1 MNLEEVEEYLAES
14 FDHVKQRLHVLDEK
28 SLISIQYNKYI
39 RMHKMLAQ
47 LGKTIV
53 QSGELRH
60 RQFLLDRKD
69 ICEALIDSTTMTI
82 SVVGIYSKYQL
93 NITEKAFER
102 MSNLQF
108 LRVLKH
114 NDDHQNIISSLGAL
128 SFTSPNLRLLDWSY
142 FPMTC
147 LHFTN
152 NLEFLVEFNM
162 VNSKLEK
169 LWDGTKLLRN
179 LKRISLENS
188 KNLEELP
195 NLSTATN
202 LKKLQLSGCSSLVEL
217 PSSIGNTTNLE
228 KLNLSG
234 CSSLVELP
242 SSIGNSTNLKEL
254 DLYGCSRLVE
264 LPPFIGNATN
274 LKELDLY
281 GCSRLVEL
289 PSSIG
294 NATILEK
301 LNLGG
306 CSSLVE
312 LPSSIGNANLTK
324 LNFRGCSSLV
334 KVPSSIV
341 NATNLKELDLDG
353 CSSLMELPSF
363 IGNVTNLEKLNLCG
377 CLSLVELPSSIGNL
391 TNLEKL
397 NLSGCSRL
405 LELPFTI
412 DDLRRLYL
420 NGCSS
425 LMELP
430 SSIENATELVVL
442 NLNACSSLVSLPQLP
457 ESILVLYAEN
467 CESLEKL
474 DCYFC
479 IPYISLQFVNC
490 FKLNKEAR
498 DLILQRSNLES
509 AVLPG
514 GEIPACFTYR
524 ANVSSITVKLNQK
537 PLPITQFKVC
547 ILFDKKG
554 ENEAKNM
561 GEITVSCTN
570 TSKQNSHTA
579 RILNGLYVCPV
590 LTEHLYIF
598 EFEVWELT
606 STELIFKFE
615 LYGDDFRKTWKIKK
629 CGIIHLEH
637 DVFIDYGGLRKDI
650 PFHKKIK
657 YRLG

>member
-412 DDLRRLYL
+412 GNLTYLKKLFLSECSSLVELPYSIGNLDDLRRLYL

-467 CESLEKL
+467 S
-474 DCYFC
+474 
-479 IPYISLQFVNC
+479 
-490 FKLNKEAR
+490 
-498 DLILQRSNLES
+498 
-509 AVLPG
+509 VLPG